1 MRLHLTPKN
10 VLPLVAALGS
20 ASVSMLHADILAN
33 DPFAT
38 GADPSTG
45 QYTSGV
51 SVGGQNPTIPG
62 FTGGWNVQNNGNTG
76 GAGNVVSATSLSYS
90 SSGYVTSGGS
100 VTQVS
105 DNGRYTRLFGANP
118 FATDNT
124 TIYMSFLMQS
134 SSNSGYAAVELNN
147 SNWDD
152 NTRSFQLGISSF
164 GDFGGTSNY
173 AFRVNNSGSLVGDF
187 GSFDTSAHLFV
198 VKFVLSNAALGDSV
212 TAWMDPTLGG
222 GDPSGGITLSG
233 FDLSTTELL
242 SLATFAGPQTGYDEI
257 RLGTTFQ
264 DVTLTSVP
272 EPRSTALLLC
282 GVCVFAGVA
291 RGVRRRLHSA

>member
-1 MRLHLTPKN
+1 MRFHLTPKN
-10 VLPLVAALGS
+10 VLPLVAAIGS

-38 GADPSTG
+38 GADPSAG
-45 QYTSGV
+45 QYTSGA

-62 FTGGWNVQNNGNTG
+62 FTGGWIIQNNGNTG
-76 GAGNVVSATSLSYS
+76 GTGNVVASTSLSYS

-100 VTQVS
+100 VAQQS
-105 DNGRYTRLFGANP
+105 DNGRYMRLFGSNP

-173 AFRVNNSGSLVGDF
+173 AFRVNNNGSLVGDF
-187 GSFDTSAHLFV
+187 GSFDTNAHLFV
-198 VKFVLSNAALGDSV
+198 VKFVLSSAALGDSV

-222 GDPSGGITLSG
+222 GDPSGGIALSG
-233 FDLSTTELL
+233 FDFSTTELL

-291 RGVRRRLHSA
+291 RGVRRRLHRA